1 MKGHNKTLYTL
12 FLCIYLIAVGVL
24 CFLKPS
30 SLPEV
35 NIKTFLGVPIDK
47 VMHFVMFL
55 PFPILS
61 SLVFIN
67 KNQKTGI
74 SLLILSI
81 LAAAG
86 ACISYGT
93 ELIQSEIGY
102 RSYEIKD
109 FYADLT
115 GIATGSIIGTIYLTY
130 TKLKK

>member
-1 MKGHNKTLYTL
+1 M
-12 FLCIYLIAVGVL
+12 IAVGVL

-35 NIKTFLGVPIDK
+35 NIKTFLGIPLDK
-47 VMHFVMFL
+47 VLHFLMFT

-86 ACISYGT
+86 ACMAYGT

-109 FYADLT
+109 FIADLT
-115 GIATGSIIGTIYLTY
+115 GIATGSIIATIYLTY